1 MIIPRSPGLVAKA
14 GLALAMVLALGRV
27 GLPLH
32 AQGQPASRGIP
43 LGGGTPDP
51 GNAPATQDP
60 ANDPVIDP
68 ADTAQDPANLP
79 GAGAGASQAIV
90 PGAGTDARTDAGA
103 GTGTGTK
110 SGGDLLSQY
119 EKPGTGKSLVH
130 KFLSLLGAGGSPA
143 KQAAKAYKDG
153 DYDQAIQK
161 YSEAQ
166 LDQPESQ
173 TLAYDIGN
181 AQFRKKK
188 YDDAIK
194 AYKKAL
200 NGEDAPLAAKAYY
213 NLGNAEFR
221 KGEFAIQGGHQE
233 GIEDYREAMAH
244 YKKSLEITP
253 DNKDAKR
260 NIEVVQ
266 ARIKELMDRQKQKQ
280 DQKNGNPQKPPE
292 PDAKAK
298 EVFARAMQLVQER
311 RYAEAKSLLEGVI
324 QQNPTAA
331 TYQSFVQRIDDVLKI
346 LRGEAPT
353 PPQSQDPRA
362 SQPGVGVI

>member
-1 MIIPRSPGLVAKA
+1 MRLLPYSRLPSILCLAFAFGLLGSP
-14 GLALAMVLALGRV
+14 
-27 GLPLH
+27 PPIQ
-32 AQGQPASRGIP
+32 AQGIP

-51 GNAPATQDP
+51 GNLQATQDSSGGP
-60 ANDPVIDP
+60 AIDP
-68 ADTAQDPANLP
+68 ADTAQDPIP
-79 GAGAGASQAIV
+79 GAAASPAT
-90 PGAGTDARTDAGA
+90 PGPSLP
-103 GTGTGTK
+103 K

-119 EKPGTGKSLVH
+119 EKSGSTGPSLFR
-130 KFLSLLGAGGSPA
+130 KFLGLLGAGGSPS
-143 KQAAKAYKDG
+143 KQAAKSYADG
-153 DYDQAIQK
+153 DFDQAIQK

-173 TLAYDIGN
+173 TLNYNIGN

-188 YDDAIK
+188 YDEAIK

-253 DNKDAKR
+253 ENKDAKR

-266 ARIKELMDRQKQKQ
+266 ARIKELMDRQKQNQ
-280 DQKNGNPQKPPE
+280 DQKNGNSQKPPE

-298 EVFARAMQLVQER
+298 EILARAMQLVQER
-311 RYAEAKSLLEGVI
+311 RYAEAKSLLEGAI

-331 TYQSFVQRIDDVLKI
+331 TYQSYVQRIDDVLKI

-353 PPQSQDPRA
+353 PPQTQDPRA